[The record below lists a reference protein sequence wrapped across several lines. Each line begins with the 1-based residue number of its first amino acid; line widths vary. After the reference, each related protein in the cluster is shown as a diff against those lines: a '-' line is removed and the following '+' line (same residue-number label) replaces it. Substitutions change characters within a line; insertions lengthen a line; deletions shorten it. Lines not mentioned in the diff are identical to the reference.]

1 MTCFLRTPQRDTL
14 LTLDECLPVY
24 GASAT
29 RNAARQL
36 WNALKLE
43 IFQPTDPL
51 TEEAAL
57 KSVQVVIKTIY
68 SASSEEDSSEDM
80 EGLAKEACEECI
92 GILKEPEKSQAQP
105 AMKVLCAFVSTTR

>member
-1 MTCFLRTPQRDTL
+1 MQINVKRDTL
-14 LTLDECLPVY
+14 ATLDECLPVY
-24 GASAT
+24 GPGNA

-57 KSVQVVIKTIY
+57 KSVRVLIKTIY
-68 SASSEEDSSEDM
+68 SNSAMELGDDI
-80 EGLAKEACEECI
+80 EGLAKDACAECVA
-92 GILKEPEKSQAQP
+92 ILKEPEKSQARP
-105 AMKVLCAFVSTTR
+105 AIKVLCAFVSTTRS